1 VASPLGAGWDVVGGT
16 LADTRPMS
24 VMVEVSGPVAVTGA
38 SVKADII
45 SMASGAAGS
54 ALDQIGQWP
63 MPAWL
68 APWVDPAWVETMQAS
83 VLEWLQWLSAAMP
96 AIGGLMGWISPL
108 VWLLWGLGLVVLLC
122 VGGGLHFLARRF
134 DRVVPA

>member
-1 VASPLGAGWDVVGGT
+1 MIAAIWVVVVV
-16 LADTRPMS
+16 LA
-24 VMVEVSGPVAVTGA
+24 AFWTGLA
-38 SVKADII
+38 ALLAQLTDWLSAA
-45 SMASGAAGS
+45 MASGAAGS

-63 MPAWL
+63 VPAWL

>member
-1 VASPLGAGWDVVGGT
+1 MIAALWVV
-16 LADTRPMS
+16 
-24 VMVEVSGPVAVTGA
+24 VAVLAALWTGLA
-38 SVKADII
+38 AVLAQLTDWLSAA
-45 SMASGAAGS
+45 MASGAAGS

-63 MPAWL
+63 VPAWL

-134 DRVVPA
+134 DRVVPV

>member
-1 VASPLGAGWDVVGGT
+1 MIAAIWVV
-16 LADTRPMS
+16 
-24 VMVEVSGPVAVTGA
+24 VAVLAACWTGLA
-38 SVKADII
+38 ALLAQLTDWLSAA
-45 SMASGAAGS
+45 MASGAAGS

-63 MPAWL
+63 VPAWL

>member
-1 VASPLGAGWDVVGGT
+1 MIAALWVV
-16 LADTRPMS
+16 
-24 VMVEVSGPVAVTGA
+24 VAVLAAFWTGLA
-38 SVKADII
+38 ALLAQLTDWLSAA
-45 SMASGAAGS
+45 MASGAAGS

-63 MPAWL
+63 VPAWL

-122 VGGGLHFLARRF
+122 VGGGLHFLAS
-134 DRVVPA
+134 RVAPARA

>member
-1 VASPLGAGWDVVGGT
+1 MIAAIWVV
-16 LADTRPMS
+16 
-24 VMVEVSGPVAVTGA
+24 VAVLAAFWTGLA
-38 SVKADII
+38 ALLAQLTDWLSAA
-45 SMASGAAGS
+45 MASGAAGS

-63 MPAWL
+63 VPAWL

-122 VGGGLHFLARRF
+122 VGGGLHFLAS
-134 DRVVPA
+134 RVAPARA

>member
-1 VASPLGAGWDVVGGT
+1 MIAAIWVV
-16 LADTRPMS
+16 
-24 VMVEVSGPVAVTGA
+24 VAVLAAFWTGLA
-38 SVKADII
+38 ALLAQLTDWLSAA
-45 SMASGAAGS
+45 MASGAAGS

-108 VWLLWGLGLVVLLC
+108 VWLLWGLGLVVVLC

>member
-1 VASPLGAGWDVVGGT
+1 MIAAIWVVVVV
-16 LADTRPMS
+16 LA
-24 VMVEVSGPVAVTGA
+24 AFWTGLA
-38 SVKADII
+38 ALLAQLTDWLSAA
-45 SMASGAAGS
+45 MASGAAGS

-63 MPAWL
+63 VPAWL

-83 VLEWLQWLSAAMP
+83 VLEWLHWLSAAMP

>member
-1 VASPLGAGWDVVGGT
+1 
-16 LADTRPMS
+16 
-24 VMVEVSGPVAVTGA
+24 
-38 SVKADII
+38 
-45 SMASGAAGS
+45 
-54 ALDQIGQWP
+54 
-63 MPAWL
+63 
-68 APWVDPAWVETMQAS
+68 MQAS

>member
-1 VASPLGAGWDVVGGT
+1 MIAAIW
-16 LADTRPMS
+16 
-24 VMVEVSGPVAVTGA
+24 VAVAVLAALWTGLA
-38 SVKADII
+38 ALLAQLTDWLSAA
-45 SMASGAAGS
+45 MASGAAGS

-63 MPAWL
+63 VPAWL

-83 VLEWLQWLSAAMP
+83 ALEWLQWLSAAMP

>member
-1 VASPLGAGWDVVGGT
+1 MIAAIWVV
-16 LADTRPMS
+16 
-24 VMVEVSGPVAVTGA
+24 VAVLAAFWTGLA
-38 SVKADII
+38 ALLAQLTDWLSAA
-45 SMASGAAGS
+45 MASGAAGS

-63 MPAWL
+63 VPAWL

-83 VLEWLQWLSAAMP
+83 VLEWLQWLSAVMP

>member
-1 VASPLGAGWDVVGGT
+1 MIAAIWVVVVV
-16 LADTRPMS
+16 LA
-24 VMVEVSGPVAVTGA
+24 AFWTGLA
-38 SVKADII
+38 ALLAQLTDWLSAA
-45 SMASGAAGS
+45 MASGAAGS

-63 MPAWL
+63 VPAWL

-122 VGGGLHFLARRF
+122 VGGGLHFLVRRF

>member
-1 VASPLGAGWDVVGGT
+1 MIAAIWVVVVV
-16 LADTRPMS
+16 LA
-24 VMVEVSGPVAVTGA
+24 AFWTGLA
-38 SVKADII
+38 ALLAQLTDWLSAA
-45 SMASGAAGS
+45 MASGAAGS

-63 MPAWL
+63 VPAWL

-83 VLEWLQWLSAAMP
+83 VLEWLQWLSVAMP

-134 DRVVPA
+134 DRVVPV

>member
-1 VASPLGAGWDVVGGT
+1 MIAAIWVVVVV
-16 LADTRPMS
+16 LA
-24 VMVEVSGPVAVTGA
+24 AFWTGLA
-38 SVKADII
+38 ALLAQLTDWLSAA
-45 SMASGAAGS
+45 MASGAAGS

-63 MPAWL
+63 VPAWL

-134 DRVVPA
+134 DRVPA

>member
-1 VASPLGAGWDVVGGT
+1 MIAAIW
-16 LADTRPMS
+16 
-24 VMVEVSGPVAVTGA
+24 VAVAVLAALWTGLA
-38 SVKADII
+38 ALLAQLTDWLSAA
-45 SMASGAAGS
+45 MASGAAGS

-63 MPAWL
+63 VPAWL

-83 VLEWLQWLSAAMP
+83 ALEWLQWLSAAMP
-96 AIGGLMGWISPL
+96 AIGSLMGWISPL

>member
-1 VASPLGAGWDVVGGT
+1 MIVAIWVVVVV
-16 LADTRPMS
+16 LA
-24 VMVEVSGPVAVTGA
+24 AFWTGLA
-38 SVKADII
+38 ALLAQLTDWLSAA
-45 SMASGAAGS
+45 MASGAAGS

-63 MPAWL
+63 VPAWL

>member
-1 VASPLGAGWDVVGGT
+1 
-16 LADTRPMS
+16 LAALLAQLTDWLS
-24 VMVEVSGPVAVTGA
+24 AA
-38 SVKADII
+38 
-45 SMASGAAGS
+45 MASGAAGS

-63 MPAWL
+63 VPAWL

>member
-1 VASPLGAGWDVVGGT
+1 MIAAIWVV
-16 LADTRPMS
+16 
-24 VMVEVSGPVAVTGA
+24 VAVLAAFWTGLA
-38 SVKADII
+38 ALLAQLTDWLSAA
-45 SMASGAAGS
+45 MASGAAGS

-63 MPAWL
+63 VPAWL

-83 VLEWLQWLSAAMP
+83 VLEWLQWLSAVMP

-134 DRVVPA
+134 DRVVPV

>member
-1 VASPLGAGWDVVGGT
+1 MIAAIWVV
-16 LADTRPMS
+16 
-24 VMVEVSGPVAVTGA
+24 VAVLAAFWTGLA
-38 SVKADII
+38 ALLAQLTDWLSAA
-45 SMASGAAGS
+45 MASGAAGS

>member
-1 VASPLGAGWDVVGGT
+1 MIAALWVV
-16 LADTRPMS
+16 
-24 VMVEVSGPVAVTGA
+24 VAVLAAFWTGLA
-38 SVKADII
+38 ALLAQLTDWLSAA
-45 SMASGAAGS
+45 MASGAAGS

-63 MPAWL
+63 VPAWL

-134 DRVVPA
+134 DRVVPV

>member
-1 VASPLGAGWDVVGGT
+1 MIAAIWVV
-16 LADTRPMS
+16 
-24 VMVEVSGPVAVTGA
+24 VAVLAAFWTGLA
-38 SVKADII
+38 ALLAQLTDWLSAA
-45 SMASGAAGS
+45 MASGAAGS

-63 MPAWL
+63 VPAWL

-134 DRVVPA
+134 DRVPA

>member
-1 VASPLGAGWDVVGGT
+1 MIAAIWVV
-16 LADTRPMS
+16 
-24 VMVEVSGPVAVTGA
+24 VAVLAAFWTGLA
-38 SVKADII
+38 ALLAQLTDWLSAA
-45 SMASGAAGS
+45 MASGAAGS

-63 MPAWL
+63 VPAWL

-134 DRVVPA
+134 DRVVPV

>member
-1 VASPLGAGWDVVGGT
+1 MITAVWVV
-16 LADTRPMS
+16 
-24 VMVEVSGPVAVTGA
+24 VAVLAAFWTGLA
-38 SVKADII
+38 ALLAQLTDWLSAA
-45 SMASGAAGS
+45 MASGAAGS

-63 MPAWL
+63 VPAWL

-122 VGGGLHFLARRF
+122 VGGGLHFLAS
-134 DRVVPA
+134 RVAPARA

>member
-1 VASPLGAGWDVVGGT
+1 MIAAIWVV
-16 LADTRPMS
+16 
-24 VMVEVSGPVAVTGA
+24 VAVLAAFWTGLA
-38 SVKADII
+38 ALLAQLTDWLSAA
-45 SMASGAAGS
+45 MASGAAGS

-83 VLEWLQWLSAAMP
+83 VLEWLQWLSAVMP

>member
-1 VASPLGAGWDVVGGT
+1 MIAALWVV
-16 LADTRPMS
+16 
-24 VMVEVSGPVAVTGA
+24 VAVLAAFWTGLA
-38 SVKADII
+38 ALLAQLTDWLSAA
-45 SMASGAAGS
+45 MASGAAGS

-63 MPAWL
+63 VPAWL

>member
-1 VASPLGAGWDVVGGT
+1 MIAAIWVV
-16 LADTRPMS
+16 
-24 VMVEVSGPVAVTGA
+24 VAVLAAFWTGLA
-38 SVKADII
+38 ALLAQLTDWLSAA
-45 SMASGAAGS
+45 MASGAAGS

-63 MPAWL
+63 VPAWL

>member
-1 VASPLGAGWDVVGGT
+1 MIAAIWVVVVV
-16 LADTRPMS
+16 LA
-24 VMVEVSGPVAVTGA
+24 ALWTGLA
-38 SVKADII
+38 ALLAQLTDWLSAA
-45 SMASGAAGS
+45 MASGAAGS

-63 MPAWL
+63 VPAWL

-83 VLEWLQWLSAAMP
+83 VLEWLQWLSAVMP